1 MPKGEF
7 GTEGRRFSIARPR
20 VLLVNAYFDDL
31 RREGGRPFSAPQ
43 SIGPTYLAGAFHAV
57 HCEVRLYNEQYSG
70 PLDDPGLLGWPD
82 MLVLTGLTVALD
94 RMRQLTAYAR
104 TRNPKVIVVAGG
116 PAVRALPRYS
126 AQFFDYACSGDI
138 EELREVVA
146 EALGQRYQA
155 AEMFPRFDLTY
166 WFGRIAYI
174 EASRNCN
181 FRCGFCSLTGE
192 GQRYRN
198 YDLDSVRRQILAL
211 DRPQLLTFLDNNFY
225 GNDRKQFRA
234 RIDLLRTLWHEGRF
248 GRWTA
253 LVTHDFF
260 LGEGNLALVR
270 EAGCMG
276 LFSGVESFQDE
287 HLRRFGKLQN
297 TPRPQIELIREC
309 LDAGV
314 VFAYGVILDL
324 TTRRLR
330 DCHDELAFITGTAEI
345 PLPAF
350 VNQSIPLLGTPYFQE
365 CLDKG
370 LLLPLTKLRDMDGS
384 TLVTYPLDPM
394 DEVAEFL
401 RGLPQLRGYRRRVL
415 RHTAGFLR
423 RYGRRLSPTQLAIP
437 LSSAAMTVA
446 PALASSPTRLG
457 FNGGDGRRRT
467 YIATTEILDRRYRP
481 VFPVDARY
489 EDYFRPTMVTDA
501 DGCLAESLIPDLG
514 EADVARQGVESS
526 QRIA

>member
-1 MPKGEF
+1 MPRCDDGAV
-7 GTEGRRFSIARPR
+7 RPRFSMYRPR

-31 RREGGRPFSAPQ
+31 RRDGGRPFSAPQ
-43 SIGPTYLAGAFHAV
+43 SIGPTYLAGAFHPA

-82 MLVLTGLTVALD
+82 LLVLTGLTVAFD

-104 TRNPKVIVVAGG
+104 TLNPRVIVVAGG

-126 AQFFDYACSGDI
+126 ARFFDYPCTGDI
-138 EELREVVA
+138 EELRDVVA

-155 AEMFPRFDLTY
+155 DEMFPRFDLTY
-166 WFGRIAYI
+166 WFGRIAYL

-181 FRCGFCSLTGE
+181 FSCGFCSLTGE

-198 YDLDSVRRQILAL
+198 YDVDYVRRQILAL
-211 DRPQLLTFLDNNFY
+211 DKPQLLTFLDNNFY
-225 GNDRKQFRA
+225 GNNRKQFRA
-234 RIDLLRTLWHEGRF
+234 RVDMLRELWHERRF

-253 LVTHDFF
+253 LVTQDFF

-297 TPRPQIELIREC
+297 TPRPQTELIREC
-309 LDAGV
+309 LDSGV

-330 DCHDELAFITGTAEI
+330 DCHEELAYITGNPEI

-350 VNQSIPLLGTPYFQE
+350 VNQSIPLLGTPYFHE

-401 RGLPQLRGYRRRVL
+401 RGLPYLRGYRRQVM
-415 RHTAGFLR
+415 RHTLGFLR
-423 RYGRRLSPTQLAIP
+423 RYSRRLSPWQLAIP
-437 LSSAAMTVA
+437 MSSAAMTVA
-446 PALASSPTRLG
+446 PALASAPTRLG
-457 FNGGDGRRRT
+457 FNGASADRRT
-467 YIATTEILDRRYRP
+467 YIATTETLDRRYRP
-481 VFPVDARY
+481 VFAVSARY

-501 DGCLAESLIPDLG
+501 KGRLAESLIPDLG
-514 EADVARQGVESS
+514 WFNPTQQGVEST